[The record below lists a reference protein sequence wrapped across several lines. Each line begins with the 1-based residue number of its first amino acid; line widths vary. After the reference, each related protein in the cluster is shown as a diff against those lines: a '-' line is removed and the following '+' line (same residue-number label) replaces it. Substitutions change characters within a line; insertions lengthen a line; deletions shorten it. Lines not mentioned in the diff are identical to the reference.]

1 MGIKFMPWEL
11 VGNEWASQLLA
22 RHVARGEQRQAY
34 LLAGPPGIGRRTLA
48 RRFAQALNCTQP
60 PAPGEPCGDCRACR
74 QIERMQYPD
83 LFVVERQPDKTELLI
98 DQVRAL
104 QHNLSLRPFEGAFRI
119 GLILRAQEANLNA
132 ANALLKTLE
141 EAPSQAILILTAD
154 STESLLPTIVSRC
167 ETLRL
172 RSLSPERLA
181 KELAAR
187 RGLDPR
193 RARLL
198 AHLSSGRF
206 GYALRLEDDPRLL
219 EQREEWLA
227 GLHTMLAAP
236 RRARFAAAE
245 RLCRDKE
252 IFRAALET
260 YLCYW
265 RDLLLV
271 TTGADTPLVNL
282 DREAEL
288 RDLADRLTPADAR
301 LLIQETRTALTR
313 LDANVNARLL
323 AEVLSLGW
331 PRV

>member
-1 MGIKFMPWEL
+1 MSWKI
-11 VGNEWASQLLA
+11 VGNEWASQMLA
-22 RHVARGEQRQAY
+22 RHVACGEQRHAY

-48 RRFAQALNCTQP
+48 LRFAQALNCSQP
-60 PAPGEPCGDCRACR
+60 PAPGEPCGSCRACR

-98 DQVRAL
+98 DQVRSL

-119 GLILRAQEANLNA
+119 GLILRAQEANASA

-154 STESLLPTIVSRC
+154 SAESLLPTSVSRC

-181 KELAAR
+181 KELVDR

-198 AHLSSGRF
+198 AHLASGRF

-219 EQREEWLA
+219 EQREEWLN
-227 GLHTMLAAP
+227 GLHNLLSAP
-236 RRARFAAAE
+236 RRARFISVE

-252 IFRAALET
+252 TFRAALEI
-260 YLCYW
+260 YLSYW

-271 TTGADTPLVNL
+271 TAGADTPLVNL

-288 RDLADRLTPADAR
+288 RELADRLSPADTR

-313 LDANVNARLL
+313 LDANANQRLL